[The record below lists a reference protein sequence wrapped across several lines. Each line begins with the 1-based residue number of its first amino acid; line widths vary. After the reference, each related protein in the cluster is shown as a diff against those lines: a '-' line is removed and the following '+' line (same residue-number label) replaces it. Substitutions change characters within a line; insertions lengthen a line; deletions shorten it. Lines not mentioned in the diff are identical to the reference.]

1 MQNLRRF
8 YALDSFRG
16 VCALSV
22 VVYHLHAI
30 GTFTEFGFFRNADLF
45 VEFFFVLSGFVLA
58 HTYGAKKNIDFGG
71 FFIARTFRLF
81 PLHLT
86 MLAVF
91 IALEFG
97 KLMAYHKG
105 FAFNNEPFTGAYAPS
120 EIIPNMLLLQSWIP
134 QAQSLSFNYPAW
146 SISVEYYMYMI
157 FAAILLFSF
166 KYRKLVWGAISVVA
180 FLLICM
186 QSVFL
191 TESVQRGLSCFF
203 AGTLSYYLFNLIK
216 ENIKPT
222 FLLMTTLEIIFVVL
236 MVIVLAYS
244 FEYQSIVAS
253 VLFCFVVVLFAFDA
267 GAVSLLLKSRAF
279 VYLGKLSYSIYLT
292 HAAILFFLVSMLMV
306 VQKFSGRNVVPMV
319 DGQRYID
326 LGSSL
331 ANNLMVL
338 LVLGAVIAFSV
349 LTHKYIEVRGQN
361 FGKLIANK
369 RMAKH
374 QAQLLKS

>member
-1 MQNLRRF
+1 MQESRRF

-16 VCALSV
+16 ICALSV
-22 VVYHLHAI
+22 VVYHLHVI
-30 GTFTEFGFFRNADLF
+30 GVFSELGFFRNADLF

-58 HTYGAKKNIDFGG
+58 HTYGAKKSIDFGG
-71 FFIARTFRLF
+71 FFISRTFRLF
-81 PLHLT
+81 PLHLA
-86 MLAVF
+86 MLAIF

-97 KLMAYHKG
+97 KWMAYQKG

-120 EIIPNMLLLQSWIP
+120 EIIPNLLLLQSWIP

-157 FAAILLFSF
+157 FAVILLFAF
-166 KYRKLVWGAISVVA
+166 RYKKLLWGAISGLGFV
-180 FLLICM
+180 LIFM
-186 QSVFL
+186 QSGFL
-191 TESVQRGLSCFF
+191 TEPVQRGLSCFF
-203 AGTLSYYLFNLIK
+203 AGALSYSVFNLIK
-216 ENIKPT
+216 ENVKPA
-222 FLLMTTLEIIFVVL
+222 FLWMTTLEVVS
-236 MVIVLAYS
+236 MVLVVVVVAFG
-244 FEYQSIVAS
+244 FEYQSIAAS

-267 GAVSLLLKSRAF
+267 GGVSKLLKGRVF

-292 HAAILFFLVSMLMV
+292 HAAILFCLVSALMV
-306 VQKFSGRNVVPMV
+306 VQKLSGMNVVPMV

-326 LGSSL
+326 LGGFL
-331 ANNLMVL
+331 ANTLLVV
-338 LVLGAVIAFSV
+338 LVLGTVVAFSV